1 MHYSGIVVVTDP
13 LRVGD
18 CQRRLESLP
27 GVEVHYCEPQS
38 GRLVVV
44 QETAS
49 AEDQE
54 RGLRS
59 IQALPDVKVAALVE
73 HRIDVDDEGSPVM
86 AVPSP
91 PEGGETWN

>member
-1 MHYSGIVVVTDP
+1 MHYSGIVVVTRP

-18 CQRRLESLP
+18 CQRELERLP

-38 GRLVVV
+38 GRLIVV

-54 RGLRS
+54 RGLRH
-59 IQALPDVKVAALVE
+59 IQGLPFVEAAALVE
-73 HRIDVDDEGSPVM
+73 HRIDRGIDMEDPDVESS
-86 AVPSP
+86 A
-91 PEGGETWN
+91 